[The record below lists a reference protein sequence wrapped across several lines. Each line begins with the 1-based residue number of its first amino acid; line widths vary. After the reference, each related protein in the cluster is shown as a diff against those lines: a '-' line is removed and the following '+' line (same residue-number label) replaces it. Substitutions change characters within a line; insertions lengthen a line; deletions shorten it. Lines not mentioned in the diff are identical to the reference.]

1 MGFIINTIK
10 GNIIPISKY
19 DLEEKHMDY
28 KKAYTLLAGTMSDA
42 MDEIEKSRVIS
53 QEMENA
59 IKMLKDGLDKVEEM
73 YLCAEER
80 TDA

>member
-1 MGFIINTIK
+1 MGFIINIIK

-28 KKAYTLLAGTMSDA
+28 KKAYALLAGTMSNA
-42 MDEIEKSRVIS
+42 IDEIERSRVIS

-59 IKMLKDGLDKVEEM
+59 IKMLKEGLEKAEEM
-73 YLCAEER
+73 YLWAEE
-80 TDA
+80 